1 MESIILK
8 LKIESL
14 KAQLALSRN
23 LCTSRAH
30 ELETGILTTD
40 QKVAIAHRWGNAR
53 KESHGLQLAME
64 LLERQRAKVG
74 Y

>member
-1 MESIILK
+1 MLK
-8 LKIESL
+8 LKIQSL
-14 KAQLALSRN
+14 KAQLALSHN
-23 LCTSRAH
+23 LCASWSH
-30 ELETGILTTD
+30 ELETEILTGD